1 MTNKNKKLM
10 GMNISIACLSIL
22 GIIFLLVG
30 LLINYV
36 FNNETNVSKT
46 IMLIFTALSCV
57 SFISVA
63 VLAVVSCFKSK
74 EINDKNLDD
83 NISEVQH
90 MASHESLNAYEYE
103 NMNVQ
108 ENFQNAELTNK
119 KINSNQV
126 ENYFEEDSIVL
137 EQNNVVKQ
145 DSNINEQVVPTFPS
159 FNQRNNVSIEN
170 NQESHVDE
178 NIPDASNP
186 FVNVPI
192 INNAIATS
200 NVEQKVN
207 NRENT
212 IIEEPV
218 IAENENVSENSY
230 NFPSAQVPSAKPM
243 PAVIQQLQFSNR
255 PKPAYIP
262 GSKPMPKPL
271 ARPISSNNFNSRPV
285 SQNVPLPNKIPSTS
299 TLQQKPLPKIITTP
313 SSSNLE
319 NNNSIFS
326 SRFKK

>member
-10 GMNISIACLSIL
+10 GMNISIACMSIL

-63 VLAVVSCFKSK
+63 VLAVVSCFKSREISNK
-74 EINDKNLDD
+74 ELED

-108 ENFQNAELTNK
+108 ENFQNDKLANK
-119 KINSNQV
+119 NINNNQV
-126 ENYFEEDSIVL
+126 ENYFEENSIVL
-137 EQNNVVKQ
+137 EQNNVANQ
-145 DSNINEQVVPTFPS
+145 DSNINEQVVSTFPS
-159 FNQRNNVSIEN
+159 FNQRNSVSLEN

-192 INNAIATS
+192 INNAIVTS

-212 IIEEPV
+212 IIEKPAIV
-218 IAENENVSENSY
+218 ENENVSENSY
-230 NFPSAQVPSAKPM
+230 NVPSAQPM
-243 PAVIQQLQFSNR
+243 PTVIQQPQFSNR
-255 PKPAYIP
+255 PKPTYIP

-271 ARPISSNNFNSRPV
+271 ARPISSSNFNSRPV
-285 SQNVPLPNKIPSTS
+285 SQNVPLPNKTPSTS
-299 TLQQKPLPKIITTP
+299 TLQQKPLPKIVATP
-313 SSSNLE
+313 SSSNSE